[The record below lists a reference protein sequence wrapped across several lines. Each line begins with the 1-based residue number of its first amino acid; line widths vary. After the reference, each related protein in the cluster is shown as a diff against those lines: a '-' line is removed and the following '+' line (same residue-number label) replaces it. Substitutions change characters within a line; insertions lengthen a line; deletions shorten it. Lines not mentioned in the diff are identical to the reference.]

1 MGSISIITHKGLKM
15 VFTDLSDCNAEEA
28 AQVFLDCKK
37 VIQSQEKDS
46 VYSLVN
52 IENIRYN
59 SELVKTI
66 KEVVKSNKPWVKA
79 ASIHGLS
86 ALTQIMFKSVILF
99 TGRDIYPVNSLEEGK
114 EWLYQKWEKNQLVE
128 ELD

>member
-1 MGSISIITHKGLKM
+1 M
-15 VFTDLSDCNAEEA
+15 VYTDLSNCNAEEA
-28 AQVFLDCKK
+28 AQVFMDCKR
-37 VIQSQEKDS
+37 VIQSQEEDS

-66 KEVVKSNKPWVKA
+66 KDVVKSNKPYVKA

-86 ALTQIMFKSVILF
+86 TLTQIMFKSVILF
-99 TGRDIYPVNSLEEGK
+99 TGRDIYPVSSLGEGK
-114 EWLYQKWEKNQLVE
+114 EWLFKKWEKNQLVE
-128 ELD
+128 ELG

>member
-1 MGSISIITHKGLKM
+1 MGAVSIITYKGLKM
-15 VFTDLSDCNAEEA
+15 VYTDLSNCTAAEA
-28 AQVFLDCKK
+28 TLVFLDCKK
-37 VIQSQEKDS
+37 VIQSQPEGS

-66 KEVVKSNKPWVKA
+66 KGVVKSNKPWVKA

-86 ALTQIMFKSVILF
+86 TLTQIMFKSVILF
-99 TGRDIYPVNSLEEGK
+99 TGRDIYPVNSLEDAK
-114 EWLYQKWEKNQLVE
+114 EWLYQKWKKNELVE